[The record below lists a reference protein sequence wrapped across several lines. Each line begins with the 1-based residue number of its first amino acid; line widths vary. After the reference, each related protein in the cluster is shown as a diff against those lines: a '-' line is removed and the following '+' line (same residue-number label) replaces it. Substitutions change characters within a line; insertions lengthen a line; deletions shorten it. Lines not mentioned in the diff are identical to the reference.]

1 MKIKYSP
8 EVDILL
14 VELSPGPV
22 DYAEDTNGV
31 ITRLSANG
39 KPLVLEIQ
47 GAKEFPLNS
56 LTSLVKEEEV
66 RLG

>member
-1 MKIKYSP
+1 M
-8 EVDILL
+8 
-14 VELSPGPV
+14 ELSPGPV

-31 ITRLSANG
+31 ITHLSADG

>member
-39 KPLVLEIQ
+39 KPLGLEIQ
-47 GAKEFPLNS
+47 GAKESPLSS
-56 LTSLVKEEEV
+56 LPSLINEEEV